1 MSFPAMARPVDDQQL
16 VLHQQ
21 AVSNDS
27 LGPAWSKKPR
37 DSPQQMGDED
47 EQVSHDGTE

>member
-1 MSFPAMARPVDDQQL
+1 MSIRDPQ

-21 AVSNDS
+21 AVSNDN

-37 DSPQQMGDED
+37 DSAQQMSDED
-47 EQVSHDGTE
+47 ENLSHDDGIG